1 MQTAENPRE
10 LILMTLLSI
19 TRDGVNSSR
28 ALNQV
33 LDKYQYLD
41 KSKRAFITR
50 EVNGV
55 LEHQI
60 EIDAII
66 DQFSKTA
73 VAEMKPVIATLLR
86 CGVYELKYMDSVP
99 AHAVIN
105 ETVKLAKKKGFG
117 NLAGFVNGVLRSI
130 DRSLTA
136 ENETGAEGQ
145 SADEAGTDVQTADE
159 AGTDAPPADEA
170 GEARALSLTYSLPQ
184 WIVDQWLPVY
194 GDETVARMGEDF
206 FREKPTTIRFDPD
219 RISREELIRKL
230 EDAGVT
236 VEDPAAAVGKAGERT
251 EDIPQTALSVSG
263 YDHLEG
269 LASFRNGDFMVQDL
283 SSMQAGLWADPKDG
297 DLVLDVC
304 AAPGGKALHVAELLH
319 GTGRVEARDVS
330 EKKVAQIN
338 ENIARS
344 GLTNI
349 QARQMDALV
358 LDPASVGKADI
369 VLADLPCSGLGTIGH
384 KPDVKYR
391 MTPQKQR
398 ELADLQRQIL
408 SVVQAYVRPSG
419 KLLYSTCTISRV
431 ENEENTRW
439 FTEHFPA
446 FHLVKEAQR
455 LPGIDPGDGFYLA
468 LFVKDEESDG

>member
-105 ETVKLAKKKGFG
+105 ETVKLAKKRGFG

-136 ENETGAEGQ
+136 ENK
-145 SADEAGTDVQTADE
+145 
-159 AGTDAPPADEA
+159 A
-170 GEARALSLTYSLPQ
+170 GEEALSLSYSLPQ

-194 GDETVARMGEDF
+194 GARTVARMGEDF

-236 VEDPAAAVGKAGERT
+236 VEDPAAAAEKAGERT

-304 AAPGGKALHVAELLH
+304 AAPGGKALHAAELLH

-408 SVVQAYVRPSG
+408 SVVQAYVRPGG
-419 KLLYSTCTISRV
+419 KLLYSTCTISRM